1 MIKQLFIRINVSI
14 IRLLKLY
21 DDSTSKLYYLI
32 FIDDKQKNIIQE
44 LFNLARNIEDNGWNF
59 IKDTQR
65 LYNKN

>member
-32 FIDDKQKNIIQE
+32 FIDD
-44 LFNLARNIEDNGWNF
+44 
-59 IKDTQR
+59 
-65 LYNKN
+65 